1 MKAAVLRELNTPLE
15 IEEVDIDTPGP
26 WYRLP
31 RPKDE
36 IRKICALKLSN
47 DECFY
52 RVADK
57 ALQLHGALG
66 VMRDT
71 EINKLYQIARN
82 LRIPG
87 GTDEIQ
93 RTTIAETLGLR
104 FDRSKS
110 APAKSD

>member
-1 MKAAVLRELNTPLE
+1 MSQPAVAQFAQVFRAAED
-15 IEEVDIDTPGP
+15 EVARVTA
-26 WYRLP
+26 
-31 RPKDE
+31 E
-36 IRKICALKLSN
+36 LKLSN

-110 APAKSD
+110 APAKT